1 MIFDSS
7 KIKVLN
13 GVITYRQKRSEKR
26 MKNMKYGYAR
36 VSTRHQDLEGQL
48 RQLEE
53 EHCDKVFFEKITGT
67 KSDRPEFQ
75 KLLQAI
81 QTGDTLVV
89 TKLDRFARSTQDAL
103 NTIKYLFEKG
113 VRINVLNLGVIENTS
128 TGRLIFTIFSAF
140 ADFERD
146 LIVER
151 TQEGKEIA
159 KQRPGFKEGRPK
171 KYSRQQID
179 LAMQLLETNSY
190 TQVEKMTGISKSTLT
205 RHKRKLNTEKHI

>member
-1 MIFDSS
+1 
-7 KIKVLN
+7 
-13 GVITYRQKRSEKR
+13 
-26 MKNMKYGYAR
+26 MKYGYAR

-53 EHCDKVFFEKITGT
+53 EHCDKIFFEKITGT

-89 TKLDRFARSTQDAL
+89 TKLDRFARSTQNAL
-103 NTIKYLFEKG
+103 STIKFLFEKG

-171 KYSRQQID
+171 KFSKQQLG
-179 LAMQLLETNSY
+179 LAMQLLETHSY
-190 TQVEKMTGISKSTLT
+190 SEVEKMTGISKSTLT
-205 RHKRKLNTEKHI
+205 RHKRRLITKNTELLSDVE

>member
-1 MIFDSS
+1 MVIS
-7 KIKVLN
+7 KVEK
-13 GVITYRQKRSEKR
+13 GV
-26 MKNMKYGYAR
+26 KNMKYGYAR

-67 KSDRPEFQ
+67 KSNRPEFQ

-171 KYSRQQID
+171 KFSKQQLG
-179 LAMQLLETNSY
+179 LAMQLLETHSY
-190 TQVEKMTGISKSTLT
+190 SEVEKMTGISKSTLT
-205 RHKRKLNTEKHI
+205 RHKRKLNNDKKK

>member
-1 MIFDSS
+1 MVKS
-7 KIKVLN
+7 KMEK
-13 GVITYRQKRSEKR
+13 GV
-26 MKNMKYGYAR
+26 KNMKYGYAR

-53 EHCDKVFFEKITGT
+53 ERCDKIYFEKITGT

-75 KLLQAI
+75 KLLEAI

-171 KYSRQQID
+171 KYSKHQID
-179 LAMQLLETNSY
+179 LAMQLLETHSY
-190 TQVEKMTGISKSTLT
+190 TEVEKMTGISKSTLT
-205 RHKRKLNTEKHI
+205 RNKRKKSDIQHYD

>member
-1 MIFDSS
+1 MVKS
-7 KIKVLN
+7 KAGK
-13 GVITYRQKRSEKR
+13 GV
-26 MKNMKYGYAR
+26 KNMKYGYAR

-53 EHCDKVFFEKITGT
+53 EHCDKIFFEKITGT

-75 KLLQAI
+75 KLLQTI

-113 VRINVLNLGVIENTS
+113 IRINVLNLGVIENTS

-151 TQEGKEIA
+151 TQEGKAIA
-159 KQRPGFKEGRPK
+159 KQKPGFKEGRPK
-171 KYSRQQID
+171 KFSKQQLA
-179 LAMQLLETNSY
+179 LAMQLLETHSY
-190 TQVEKMTGISKSTLT
+190 SEVEKMTGISKSTLT
-205 RHKRKLNTEKHI
+205 RHKRKLNIENSI